1 MSVPNTLI
9 RVIAKNGQVVPFE
22 MSRIHNAIAKT
33 IIDVESASSWEAKER
48 SLKYA
53 ELIKERI
60 YNAFY
65 NTQYLAAFFS
75 RMILKFEASER
86 QIRVARPEF
95 GPRLATLFLL
105 HFAQAKRL
113 DPVMPKLEKDHEP
126 ELLRLIE
133 RHFSLHILDA
143 AILKETAM
151 FFMAKVFEKAKQGLT
166 IQDQYP
172 CRDFIQDS
180 IEQVLKD
187 IGEISIAEGF
197 MIFREGKRKVKA
209 GEIAASQFTN
219 NGHHEE
225 RVRQTLLWNIKN
237 ECDSVFALN
246 EWVLG
251 RNGKDFKELMR
262 RCDERFFDDITLTV
276 KKILER
282 AGEIKV
288 VIIAGPSSS
297 NKTTTTAILAQELA
311 KHGLKLKQLNVDD
324 YFFNLSEHPKDE
336 FGDYDYEMPEALD
349 MKLLNEN
356 LRDLLQGKVVKKP
369 CYNFKIG
376 GRDGYADFSIE
387 KNDIILIDCLH
398 GLFKKLTE
406 AVPSEKKFTI
416 FTEAANMLRNIDGS
430 YTKWTDVRLAR
441 RMIRDSLFRYYDVKR
456 TLEHWA
462 YVRKGELK
470 HIIPYIYSV
479 DMVLNSGLPYEL
491 PILKTVLKDKIPSDE
506 YLRDL
511 RKQGRLDAYIRGVRL
526 KALFDTIVSYDKIDE
541 ISPYSPIREFIGG
554 SAFDLAHNK

>member
-1 MSVPNTLI
+1 MPVPNTLI
-9 RVIAKNGQVVPFE
+9 RIIAKNGEIVPFE
-22 MSRIHNAIAKT
+22 MSRIHNAITKT
-33 IIDVESASSWEAKER
+33 IIDVEGASSYEAKER

-53 ELIKERI
+53 EQIKESI
-60 YNAFY
+60 YDAFY
-65 NTQYLAAFFS
+65 NIKYLTAFFS

-86 QIRVARPEF
+86 EIRVARPEF
-95 GPRLATLFLL
+95 GPRLATLFCL
-105 HFAQAKRL
+105 HFGQMHRL
-113 DPVMPKLEKDHEP
+113 EKLERAHEQ
-126 ELLRLIE
+126 ELFQFVKH
-133 RHFSLHILDA
+133 HFASHIQDE
-143 AILKETAM
+143 AILKQTAEL
-151 FFMAKVFEKAKQGLT
+151 FTQKVFDKDKQGIT
-166 IQDQYP
+166 KYDQYP
-172 CRDFIQDS
+172 SRTFIQDM

-197 MIFREGKRKVKA
+197 MIFREGKRKIKA
-209 GEIAASQFTN
+209 REITASQFTN

-225 RVRQTLLWNIKN
+225 RVRQTLLWNIQN

-246 EWVLG
+246 DWVLG
-251 RNGKDFKELMR
+251 RDGKDFKELMR
-262 RCDERFFDDITLTV
+262 RCDERFYNDINATV
-276 KKILER
+276 QKILGR
-282 AGEIKV
+282 AGDIKV

-356 LRDLLQGKVVKKP
+356 LRDLLLGKVIKKP
-369 CYNFKIG
+369 TYNFKTG
-376 GRDGYADFSIE
+376 GRDGYVDFSIE
-387 KNDIILIDCLH
+387 KNDIVLIDCLH

-406 AVPSEKKFTI
+406 AVPAEKKFTI
-416 FTEAANMLRNIDGS
+416 FTEASNMLRNIDGS

-441 RMIRDSLFRYYDVKR
+441 RMIRDSLFRFYDVKR

-506 YLRDL
+506 YLHDL
-511 RKQGRLDAYIRGVRL
+511 RRQGRLDAYIRGVRL
-526 KALFDTIVSYDKIDE
+526 KALFDTVIAYDKIDE
-541 ISPYSPIREFIGG
+541 ISAHSPIREFIGG
-554 SAFDLAHNK
+554 SAYDLAHNK

>member
-1 MSVPNTLI
+1 MPVPNTLI
-9 RVIAKNGQVVPFE
+9 RIIAKNDEVVPFE
-22 MSRIHNAIAKT
+22 MSRIHNAISKT
-33 IIDVESASSWEAKER
+33 IVDVEGASSYEAKER

-53 ELIKERI
+53 EQIKERI
-60 YNAFY
+60 YDSFY
-65 NTQYLAAFFS
+65 NLKYLCAFFS
-75 RMILKFEASER
+75 RMILKFENLER
-86 QIRVARPEF
+86 EIRVARPEF
-95 GPRLATLFLL
+95 GPRLATLLYL
-105 HFAQAKRL
+105 HFVQTER
-113 DPVMPKLEKDHEP
+113 LEKLDDFCREKLYSFVSH
-126 ELLRLIE
+126 
-133 RHFSLHILDA
+133 HFSLHIQDEK
-143 AILKETAM
+143 ILKQTSEL
-151 FFMAKVFEKAKQGLT
+151 FVQKIIEKDRLGLT
-166 IQDQYP
+166 KYDQYP
-172 CRDFIQDS
+172 NRDFIQDM

-197 MIFREGKRKVKA
+197 MIFREGKRKIKA
-209 GEIAASQFTN
+209 HEITASQFTN

-225 RVRQTLLWNIKN
+225 RVRQTLLWNIQN

-246 EWVLG
+246 DWVLG
-251 RNGKDFKELMR
+251 RNGKDFQELMR
-262 RCDERFFDDITLTV
+262 RCDERFYSDINLTV
-276 KKILER
+276 QKIMSR
-282 AGEIKV
+282 ADEIKV

-356 LRDLLQGKVVKKP
+356 LKDLTLGKVIKKP
-369 CYNFKIG
+369 TYNFKTG
-376 GRDGYADFSIE
+376 GRDGYVDFSIE
-387 KNDIILIDCLH
+387 KNDIVLIDCLH

-406 AVPSEKKFTI
+406 AVPAEKKFTI

-506 YLRDL
+506 YLHDL
-511 RKQGRLDAYIRGVRL
+511 RRQGRLDAYIRGVRL
-526 KALFDTIVSYDKIDE
+526 KALFDTIVGFDKIDE
-541 ISPYSPIREFIGG
+541 ISPFSPIREFIGG
-554 SAFDLAHNK
+554 SAYDLAHNK

>member
-1 MSVPNTLI
+1 MPVPNTLI
-9 RVIAKNGQVVPFE
+9 RIIAKNGQVVPFE

-33 IIDVESASSWEAKER
+33 IEDVEGASSWEAKER

-53 ELIKERI
+53 ELVKERI
-60 YNAFY
+60 YNSFY
-65 NTQYLAAFFS
+65 HVQYIASFFS
-75 RMILKFEASER
+75 RMILKFEANER
-86 QIRVARPEF
+86 KVRVARPEF

-105 HFAQAKRL
+105 HFSSGKHL
-113 DPVMPKLEKDHEP
+113 DPLKPEIKKEHEAD
-126 ELLRLIE
+126 LLRLIE
-133 RHFSLHILDA
+133 RHFSLHITDQ
-143 AILKETAM
+143 AILKETAEL
-151 FFMAKVFEKAKQGLT
+151 FVEKVIEKAKQGVT
-166 IQDQYP
+166 MFDQYP
-172 CRDFIQDS
+172 CRNFIQDT
-180 IEQVLKD
+180 IEQTLKD

-197 MIFREGKRKVKA
+197 MIFREGKKKIKS

-219 NGHHEE
+219 NGYHEE
-225 RVRQTLLWNIKN
+225 RVRQTLLWNIQN

-246 EWVLG
+246 DWVLG

-262 RCDERFFDDITLTV
+262 RCDARFYEDITQTV
-276 KKILER
+276 KKIMER
-282 AGEIKV
+282 ADDIKV

-356 LRDLLQGKVVKKP
+356 LRDLVQGKVIKKP
-369 CYNFKIG
+369 CYNFKTG
-376 GRDGYADFSIE
+376 GRDGYVDFSIE
-387 KNDIILIDCLH
+387 KNDIVLIDCLH

-416 FTEAANMLRNIDGS
+416 FTEASNMLRSIDGS

-491 PILKTVLKDKIPSDE
+491 PILKTVLKDKMPSDE
-506 YLRDL
+506 YLKDL

-526 KALFDTIVSYDKIDE
+526 KALFDTIVAFDKLDE
-541 ISPYSPIREFIGG
+541 VSAYSPIREFIGG
-554 SAFDLAHNK
+554 SAYDLAHNK

>member
-1 MSVPNTLI
+1 MPVPNTLI
-9 RVIAKNGQVVPFE
+9 RIIAKNGEIVPFE

-33 IIDVESASSWEAKER
+33 IIDVEGASSYEAKER

-53 ELIKERI
+53 EQIKESI
-60 YNAFY
+60 YDAFY
-65 NTQYLAAFFS
+65 NIKHLTAFFS

-86 QIRVARPEF
+86 EIRVARPEF
-95 GPRLATLFLL
+95 GPRLETLFCL
-105 HFAQAKRL
+105 HFGQMHRL
-113 DPVMPKLEKDHEP
+113 EKLEPAHKQ
-126 ELLRLIE
+126 ELFQFVKH
-133 RHFSLHILDA
+133 HFATHIQDE
-143 AILKETAM
+143 AILKQTAEL
-151 FFMAKVFEKAKQGLT
+151 FTQKVFDKDKQGLT
-166 IQDQYP
+166 KYDQYP
-172 CRDFIQDS
+172 SRTFIQDM

-197 MIFREGKRKVKA
+197 MIFREGKRKIKA
-209 GEIAASQFTN
+209 REITASQFTN

-225 RVRQTLLWNIKN
+225 RVRQTLLWNIQN

-246 EWVLG
+246 DWVLG
-251 RNGKDFKELMR
+251 RDGKDFKELMR
-262 RCDERFFDDITLTV
+262 RCDERFYNDVNATV
-276 KKILER
+276 QKIMER
-282 AGEIKV
+282 AGDIKV

-356 LRDLLQGKVVKKP
+356 LRDLLLGKVIKKP
-369 CYNFKIG
+369 TYNFKTG
-376 GRDGYADFSIE
+376 GRDGYVDFSIE
-387 KNDIILIDCLH
+387 KNDIVLIDCLH

-406 AVPSEKKFTI
+406 AVPAEKKFTI
-416 FTEAANMLRNIDGS
+416 FTEASNMLRNIDGS

-441 RMIRDSLFRYYDVKR
+441 RMIRDSLFRFYDVKR

-506 YLRDL
+506 YLHDL
-511 RKQGRLDAYIRGVRL
+511 RRQGRLDAYIRGVRL
-526 KALFDTIVSYDKIDE
+526 KALFDTIIAYDKIDE

-554 SAFDLAHNK
+554 SAYDLAHNK